1 MKEKQTMAQW
11 KSWMILFGVIAT
23 FSVAVAGVGAN
34 EIQNPPKQLKV
45 LMIGNSF
52 SVQMVPSMPPIA
64 KDLGLGLDICSLHI
78 GGCSLERHWQN
89 VCAPTSTPYSV
100 TRATTEGTQHKAFKG
115 NIPSV
120 LASEKWDVVTIQQA
134 SHFSWNPETYHPW
147 GDNLVKYIR
156 KKVPQAKVVVHE
168 TWSYTPWDD
177 RLAGWQIGQAEMYE
191 KLHAAYADF
200 AKGYGFDIIPTGTA
214 VQLVRKELPVR
225 YTENSL
231 GGDVV
236 GSCAFVEKDGKWTPK
251 GDVFHMGPDGNYL
264 QALVWTA
271 KLYGADVTKCSYK
284 PGKMTDVRAAFLRQ
298 TAMKAVGVSCMPRFR
313 CRELGCKAPL

>member
-1 MKEKQTMAQW
+1 MKEKQTMSLRKAR
-11 KSWMILFGVIAT
+11 MALFGAIAT

-64 KDLGLGLDICSLHI
+64 KDLGLGLEICSLYI
-78 GGCSLERHWQN
+78 GGCSLERHWRN

-100 TRATTEGTQHKAFKG
+100 TRATTEGAQHKAFMG

-120 LASEKWDVVTIQQA
+120 LESEKWDVVTIQQA
-134 SHFSWNPETYHPW
+134 SHFSWKPETYHPW

-156 KKVPQAKVVVHE
+156 EKAPQAKIVVHE
-168 TWSYTPWDD
+168 TWSYTPWDG
-177 RLAGWQIGQAEMYE
+177 RLAGWKIDQTEMYE
-191 KLHAAYADF
+191 KLHTAYADF
-200 AKGYGFDIIPTGTA
+200 AKEYGFDIIPTGTA
-214 VQLVRKELPVR
+214 VQLVRKGLPVR
-225 YTENSL
+225 YAENSL

-236 GSCAFVEKDGKWTPK
+236 GSCKFVEKDGKWTPK

-271 KLYGADVTKCSYK
+271 KLFGVDVTKCSYK
-284 PGKMTDVRAAFLRQ
+284 PGKMTDDRAAFLRQ
-298 TAMKAVGVSCMPRFR
+298 MAMKAVEGK
-313 CRELGCKAPL
+313 E

>member
-1 MKEKQTMAQW
+1 MSLCTLR
-11 KSWMILFGVIAT
+11 MILFVMIAT
-23 FSVAVAGVGAN
+23 FSVAIAGAA
-34 EIQNPPKQLKV
+34 QNPPKQLKV

-52 SVQMVPSMPPIA
+52 SEQMVPSMPPIA
-64 KDLGLGLDICSLHI
+64 NDLGLQLDICSLYI

-89 VCAPTSTPYSV
+89 VCAPTSMPYSV
-100 TRATTEGTQHKAFKG
+100 TRAVTYGTKHKEFVG
-115 NIPSV
+115 NIPLV
-120 LASEKWDVVTIQQA
+120 LASEKWDVITIQQA
-134 SHFSWNPETYHPW
+134 SHFSWKPETYHPW

-156 KKVPQAKVVVHE
+156 EKAPQAKIVVHE
-168 TWSYTPWDD
+168 TWSYTPWDG
-177 RLAGWQIGQAEMYE
+177 RLAGWKIDQTEMYE

-214 VQLVRKELPVR
+214 VQLVRKELPVK

-236 GSCAFVEKDGKWTPK
+236 GSCTFVEKDGKWTPK

-271 KLYGADVTKCSYK
+271 KLFNVDVTKCGYS
-284 PGKMTDVRAAFLRQ
+284 PRGMNQTRAEFLRRM
-298 TAMKAVGVSCMPRFR
+298 AKKAVAG
-313 CRELGCKAPL
+313 K